1 MDALLNLLFSN
12 GTFYDS
18 AYLGA
23 LQVLTGMVV
32 IVTLGG
38 AAAFM
43 LTYFSRSFQSNAG
56 PVVEKVNQLLPQT
69 QCAQCGFPG
78 CLPYAEAI
86 VSGEKINLCPPGG
99 QETVDALAELLG
111 RSALSL
117 ENDTRDEPRTIVRI
131 RESECI
137 GCTLCLPACPVDAI
151 IGAPQLLH
159 SVIEETCTGC
169 DLCLEPCP
177 VDCIDI
183 IVLGDNVVQ
192 GNVLPNDTVSDK
204 LVLNKIASE
213 KIAEQPTLFLKQAL
227 PVITECIRC
236 DACETKCPKDLAPQ
250 ALYWAR
256 DSLDILQALNLDECI
271 ECKLCDKACPS
282 NLPLTQIFIDEKAR
296 VHQRKVEFAEAE
308 RLQVRYEK
316 HEARVL
322 TQSKKLKSRPS
333 KSDRSAILQSL
344 LQKSPDNSVQG
355 PSE

>member
-1 MDALLNLLFSN
+1 MEAILSLFFD
-12 GTFYDS
+12 GGAAYDS
-18 AYLGA
+18 AYLDT
-23 LQVLTGMVV
+23 LQVLTGIIA

-43 LTYFSRSFQSNAG
+43 LTYFSRLFPSNSG
-56 PVVEKVNQLLPQT
+56 PVVDQVNQLLPQT

-86 VSGEKINLCPPGG
+86 VAGDNINLCPPGG
-99 QETVDALAELLG
+99 QETVDALAKLLG

-117 ENDTRDEPRTIVRI
+117 ENDTRNEPRTIVRI

-159 SVIEETCTGC
+159 SVIEQTCTGC

-183 IVLGDNVVQ
+183 IVVQ
-192 GNVLPNDTVSDK
+192 DDVVSDK
-204 LVLNKIASE
+204 VASKQITPKKIAKPS
-213 KIAEQPTLFLKQAL
+213 KAL
-227 PVITECIRC
+227 PQHPLPTMTECIRC

-250 ALYWAR
+250 ALYWAKG
-256 DSLDILQALNLDECI
+256 SLDMLQALKLDDCI
-271 ECKLCDKACPS
+271 ECKLCDRACPS

-296 VHQRKVEFAEAE
+296 IQQRKVEFVEAE

-316 HEARVL
+316 HAARVL
-322 TQSKKLKSRPS
+322 TQSKKLRSRPN

-344 LQKSPDNSVQG
+344 VKENTDTAVKG
-355 PSE
+355 PHE

>member
-1 MDALLNLLFSN
+1 MEAILSLFFDK
-12 GTFYDS
+12 GAAYDS
-18 AYLGA
+18 AYLDT
-23 LQVLTGMVV
+23 LQVLTGMIA

-43 LTYFSRSFQSNAG
+43 LTYFSRLFPSNSG
-56 PVVEKVNQLLPQT
+56 PVVEQVNQLLPQT

-86 VSGEKINLCPPGG
+86 VAGDNINLCPPGG
-99 QETVDALAELLG
+99 QETVDALAKLLG

-159 SVIEETCTGC
+159 SVIEQTCTGC

-183 IVLGDNVVQ
+183 IVVKDELAPDNA
-192 GNVLPNDTVSDK
+192 
-204 LVLNKIASE
+204 VLNKVAPDQIVTKKPA
-213 KIAEQPTLFLKQAL
+213 KQAKAL
-227 PVITECIRC
+227 PKQPLPTMTECIRC

-250 ALYWAR
+250 ALYWAKG
-256 DSLDILQALNLDECI
+256 SLDMLQALKIDDCI
-271 ECKLCDKACPS
+271 ECKLCDRACPS

-296 VHQRKVEFAEAE
+296 IQQRKVEFVEAE

-316 HEARVL
+316 HAARVL
-322 TQSKKLKSRPS
+322 AQSKKLRSRPN

-344 LQKSPDNSVQG
+344 IKENTDTAVKG